1 MQNADCTSP
10 LQKQQTNNENIY
22 GSMEELEFSLLIV
35 NINFLKIILFNNI
48 LYSYRPV
55 FILLK

>member
-1 MQNADCTSP
+1 MH
-10 LQKQQTNNENIY
+10 
-22 GSMEELEFSLLIV
+22 GSMVELEFSLLIV
-35 NINFLKIILFNNI
+35 NINFLKVILFNNI

>member
-1 MQNADCTSP
+1 MQNANCTTA
-10 LQKQQTNNENIY
+10 LQKQQTNNENMH
-22 GSMEELEFSLLIV
+22 GSMVELEFSLLIV
-35 NINFLKIILFNNI
+35 NINFLKVILFNNI

>member
-1 MQNADCTSP
+1 MQNVDCTTA
-10 LQKQQTNNENIY
+10 LQKQQTNNENMH
-22 GSMEELEFSLLIV
+22 GKMVEMEFSLLIV
-35 NINFLKIILFNNI
+35 NINFLKVILFNNI

>member
-1 MQNADCTSP
+1 MLTAHLHSP
-10 LQKQQTNNENIY
+10 LQKQQTNNENMH
-22 GSMEELEFSLLIV
+22 GSMVELEFSLLIV
-35 NINFLKIILFNNI
+35 NINFLKVKLFNNI